1 MAYLEVNTFCYKSPT
16 ESHTQTLRGFQWCIT
31 KLANMSLAFIMMSS
45 LCVCVYMTLCI
56 GVQQLYEGPFEVS
69 IVPKMLL
76 CEAICMC

>member
-1 MAYLEVNTFCYKSPT
+1 MVFSGALQNWPINLF
-16 ESHTQTLRGFQWCIT
+16 
-31 KLANMSLAFIMMSS
+31 MSLAFIMMSS